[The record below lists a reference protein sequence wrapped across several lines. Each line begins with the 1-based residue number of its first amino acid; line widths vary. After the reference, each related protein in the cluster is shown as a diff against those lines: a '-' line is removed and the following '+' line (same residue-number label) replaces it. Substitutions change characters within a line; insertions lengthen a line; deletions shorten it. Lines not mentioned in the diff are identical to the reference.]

1 VPLNS
6 SGFYLIF
13 CCIIKFIGHEGAK
26 MKKKLEDHFKEKD
39 ELDGLP
45 NEIFTAE

>member
-1 VPLNS
+1 MPLNS

-26 MKKKLEDHFKEKD
+26 MKKKLEDPLQGKRRVGWAAK
-39 ELDGLP
+39 
-45 NEIFTAE
+45 

>member
-1 VPLNS
+1 
-6 SGFYLIF
+6 
-13 CCIIKFIGHEGAK
+13 